1 MKDLNIL
8 LDDNKLLNIRA
19 GAVVVK
25 GNKVL
30 LTKDGR
36 FSDKPFLT
44 VPGGRVKFGEST
56 YEALKREMF

>member
-8 LDDNKLLNIRA
+8 LDDNKRLNVRV

-44 VPGGRVKFGEST
+44 VPGGRVKFGSHT
-56 YEALKREMF
+56 WR